1 MTEILKTQNKI
12 WGFWGAA
19 SNHIEHK
26 EDMQAFWDKAAE
38 IIQSK
43 GLTPQQTLDLMDSR
57 WGRHIAD
64 EFAEELNCDL
74 ETFEKAFKHKMTKGR
89 LQKDFNYYVDS
100 NAYKTNEITRHY
112 ENFSKELARLTQK
125 YGVVLHVVGGVY
137 FSSKEDLQD
146 FIGYTTD
153 LDSGD
158 IEPIWRN

>member
-1 MTEILKTQNKI
+1 MEILKTQNKK
-12 WGFWGAA
+12 WGFWGTAKGYAGPKNMDELWNAA
-19 SNHIEHK
+19 
-26 EDMQAFWDKAAE
+26 FT
-38 IIQSK
+38 IIQK
-43 GLTPQQTLDLMDSR
+43 TAGFTPKETLCLMDSR
-57 WGRHIAD
+57 WGRHTAD
-64 EFAEELNCDL
+64 EFAEELGCDL
-74 ETFEKAFKHKMTKGR
+74 ETFVKAFKYKMTKGR